1 MLFRSQI
8 NTSRSN
14 NSEHNLQP
22 MVEESDEYRLPAVT
36 EPYLPPLD
44 SAVKDSTF
52 TLVLD
57 LDETLIHFF
66 DFSQQSAV
74 EKAQNLGNQGNMTGR
89 TNKSRKSNATVKT
102 EEEEEF
108 GG

>member
-1 MLFRSQI
+1 
-8 NTSRSN
+8 
-14 NSEHNLQP
+14 

-44 SAVKDSTF
+44 KTVRDRTF

-66 DFSQQSAV
+66 DFSSQSAV
-74 EKAQNLGNQGNMTGR
+74 EKAQNLGN
-89 TNKSRKSNATVKT
+89 
-102 EEEEEF
+102 
-108 GG
+108 